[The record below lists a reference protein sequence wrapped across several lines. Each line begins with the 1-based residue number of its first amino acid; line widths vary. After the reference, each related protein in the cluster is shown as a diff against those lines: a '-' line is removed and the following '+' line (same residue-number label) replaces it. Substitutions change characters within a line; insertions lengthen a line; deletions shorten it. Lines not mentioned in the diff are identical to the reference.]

1 MAVIERVYTIPLRK
15 AKSAPRYKR
24 AKKAAKIVREFIA
37 RHMKTSEDL
46 VWIDPGLNEYIWQ
59 RGAEKPPSR
68 VRVFARKLDDGTVEV
83 KLYEQY
89 VKEQAEKAVEE
100 KTREAVEE
108 AVEEAMEEEKA
119 EEVVEEVI
127 EPSLAIKTLSALE
140 IKPPASVF
148 AEGKE
153 ENEVPEA
160 SELTVAPAGT
170 FADSMPPTSL
180 NSDEN

>member
-1 MAVIERVYTIPLRK
+1 LAVIERVYTIPLRK

-100 KTREAVEE
+100 KAREAVEE
-108 AVEEAMEEEKA
+108 AVEEVIEEEKA
-119 EEVVEEVI
+119 EEIAEEAKEAEEQEVVEEKI
-127 EPSLAIKTLSALE
+127 KAEEPSEETTSEEEK
-140 IKPPASVF
+140 
-148 AEGKE
+148 KE
-153 ENEVPEA
+153 
-160 SELTVAPAGT
+160 
-170 FADSMPPTSL
+170 
-180 NSDEN
+180 